1 MYFKATF
8 RYNPRIGKSD
18 WYYRL
23 VESYRNV
30 LDQVRQRTV
39 LSVGFMDG
47 FTQDQIDQV
56 QVGINE
62 RVVGQPSLFADRKVS
77 EFVEYL
83 YQRMIREK
91 KIDIAK
97 GDKEVETVDLKT
109 LKNKDI
115 REAGAEWL
123 ALQALRQLGLESC
136 LSSRNWIDQDIS
148 LALSHIVSRAVYPA
162 SELKTLR
169 YMQENSSV
177 CEFTGFEAK
186 SLTKDRLYC
195 ISKKLYEEKAELEQY
210 LSRKTNQLFD
220 IQDNIILYDLTNS
233 YFEGEKRHSNLA
245 RYGRSKEKRSD
256 CPLVVLA
263 LVVNVEGFI
272 KYTSVYQGN
281 ISDSKTLCDII
292 DHLRI
297 STSQSDKRAI
307 VVIDAGIATE
317 DNLALIQEKG
327 YDYVCVSRSTK
338 AEIRRSATGNPVEV
352 LDKQE
357 REITLEP
364 VLTGDDSTYYL
375 KVKSPGK
382 TLKEKAMKTL
392 FEERFE
398 AGLECIAQSLAKKSG
413 IKTSEKVIERI
424 GRLKQKY
431 ASAHSR
437 YVIEVEKQMVKKG
450 KTGNTTHEICTAVH
464 WRKNEKRDIQKL
476 QECGEYFLRT
486 SIKENNETLI
496 WTVYNCIRNI
506 ESSFRALKTDLDLRA
521 VFHHSDIATHAHLH
535 LALLA
540 YWVVNTVRYQLKQ
553 HGINPRWR
561 EIVRIMNTQKCVTT
575 TVQNVKEEW
584 ISIRQCSLPETKAK
598 QIYDARNYNYA
609 PYLRKKS
616 VVPKPPPQKTKVL
629 ITTLLWTVS
638 CKMG

>member
-8 RYNPRIGKSD
+8 RYNTRTGKSD

-47 FTQDQIDQV
+47 FTEDQIDQV
-56 QVGINE
+56 QAGIND
-62 RVVGQPSLFADRKVS
+62 RVVGQPGLFSDSQVS
-77 EFVEYL
+77 DFVESL
-83 YQRMIREK
+83 YQRMVREK
-91 KIDIAK
+91 KVDIAK
-97 GDKEVETVDLKT
+97 GNKEIETVDMQT

-115 REAGAEWL
+115 REAGAEWM
-123 ALQALRQLGLESC
+123 ALQAVRQLGIDGY
-136 LSSRNWIDQDIS
+136 LSSRNWSDQDIS
-148 LALSHIVSRAVYPA
+148 LAMGHIVSRAIYPA

-169 YMQENSSV
+169 YMQENSAV
-177 CEFTGFEAK
+177 CEFCGIDA
-186 SLTKDRLYC
+186 SALTKDRLYS
-195 ISKKLYEEKAELEQY
+195 ISKRLYKEKSGLEQY

-233 YFEGEKRHSNLA
+233 YFEGEKWHSHLA
-245 RYGRSKEKRSD
+245 RYGRSKEKRND

-272 KYTSVYQGN
+272 KYSSVYQGN

-292 DHLRI
+292 DHLRL
-297 STSQSDKRAI
+297 STSQNDKRAI

-338 AEIRRSATGNPVEV
+338 AGIRRSATGKPVIV

-364 VLTGDDSTYYL
+364 VFTDDDSTYYL

-398 AGLECIAQSLAKKSG
+398 AGLECIAQSLTKKSG
-413 IKTSEKVIERI
+413 IKTPEKVIERI

-431 ASAHSR
+431 SSAHSR
-437 YVIEVEKQMVKKG
+437 YVIEIEKRAVKKG
-450 KTGNTTHEICTAVH
+450 KTGNKTHEICTAVH
-464 WRKNEKRDIQKL
+464 WRKNEKKDIEKL

-486 SIKENNETLI
+486 SINEKDETLI

-506 ESSFRALKTDLDLRA
+506 ESTFRTLKTDLDLRP
-521 VFHHSDIATHAHLH
+521 VFHHSDHATQAHLH
-535 LALLA
+535 LGLLA
-540 YWVVNTVRYQLKQ
+540 YWAVNTVRHQLKQ
-553 HGINPRWR
+553 HGINSQWR

-575 TVQNVKEEW
+575 TVQNVKEQW
-584 ISIRQCSLPETKAK
+584 INIRQCSLPDIKAK
-598 QIYDARNYNYA
+598 QIYDVLNYRYA
-609 PYLRKKS
+609 PFIRKKS
-616 VVPKPPPQKTKVL
+616 VVPKPLPRKIENPDNNR
-629 ITTLLWTVS
+629 I
-638 CKMG
+638 MDG